1 MGAVRRVRIVL
12 EGRRD
17 VVVQVRLAVCE
28 KHDESLAAS
37 DLLRRVGPVW
47 IAPEVEGVPSAGAGD
62 IAEGGRTVVAGHQ
75 LTGLWKRDGRSDR
88 PYGPSCRGAGWKPR
102 ATAREGAWIEI
113 GRGPERLRQL
123 GKIPY
128 PPVQALGERKARGRP
143 PLFDR
148 AYHGEFVR

>member
-47 IAPEVEGVPSAGAGD
+47 VAPEVEGIPSAGAGE
-62 IAEGGRTVVAGHQ
+62 IAECGRTGVAGSQLAGLRSRGGRCDWPH
-75 LTGLWKRDGRSDR
+75 W
-88 PYGPSCRGAGWKPR
+88 PSRRGAGWK
-102 ATAREGAWIEI
+102 
-113 GRGPERLRQL
+113 
-123 GKIPY
+123 
-128 PPVQALGERKARGRP
+128 
-143 PLFDR
+143 
-148 AYHGEFVR
+148 